1 MKISNS
7 VYARRP
13 KTRTDDSSERA
24 KTCSVKTSHCVI
36 FRGHFSSRQNCTQF
50 IIGKLLFQARLLG
63 DSVGGSVLGST
74 GSSMTGSSIGN
85 TDGRS
90 TSSTASSSSSSSS
103 SMMSTSSK
111 CLSKFSSPFKRR
123 KNKAKNSTSALASSS
138 VDQGSTQGTSG
149 GNSVADFEQLLL
161 APDNSH
167 REEML
172 RLFILKLD
180 EEANYFQV
188 SASPEEELCDCQKC
202 QVTHSLF
209 CRRPSAKTKTKLRSL
224 RPLWPPGFSSPILEY

>member
-1 MKISNS
+1 MLLGLKRQSRE
-7 VYARRP
+7 A
-13 KTRTDDSSERA
+13 
-24 KTCSVKTSHCVI
+24 TCSVKTSHCVI

-50 IIGKLLFQARLLG
+50 IIGKLWPFFQARLL
-63 DSVGGSVLGST
+63 DSGSAGGSVGT
-74 GSSMTGSSIGN
+74 G
-85 TDGRS
+85 DG
-90 TSSTASSSSSSSS
+90 SSTASSSSS

-123 KNKAKNSTSALASSS
+123 KNKAPKNQDINPIAGASNATESS
-138 VDQGSTQGTSG
+138 
-149 GNSVADFEQLLL
+149 FEQLLL

-209 CRRPSAKTKTKLRSL
+209 C
-224 RPLWPPGFSSPILEY
+224 

>member
-1 MKISNS
+1 MREGLKRGRTT
-7 VYARRP
+7 VAR
-13 KTRTDDSSERA
+13 RA

-138 VDQGSTQGTSG
+138 VDQATQGTS

-209 CRRPSAKTKTKLRSL
+209 RRPSAKTKTKLRSL